1 MSDPQRS
8 TGVRIPD
15 YVRITDED
23 LAPIQED
30 PYRLGLSPQEREDM
44 RRTATESR
52 TRLWLA
58 RVPSRFATASADD
71 LTPEQNPGD
80 RVRRWWAERDVL
92 TLVLRSE
99 QPGVGKTHAAYA
111 VGNLA
116 VADGAWATA
125 WTMVTLNDAF
135 RPGNDPTAYDVACEC
150 DLLVLDDLG
159 RERVTEWT
167 LERLQGLLDA
177 RWRNRK
183 RTIITT
189 NLDGPT
195 FVSRY
200 GDPIVDRVR
209 DEAWT
214 ITVTG
219 QTRRAPAPW

>member
-15 YVRITDED
+15 HVRITDED
-23 LAPIQED
+23 LAPIRED
-30 PYRLGLSPQEREDM
+30 PFRLGLSPAEREDM
-44 RRTATESR
+44 RRKAVESR

-58 RVPSRFATASADD
+58 RVPVRFAEAHVDHLTAA
-71 LTPEQNPGD
+71 QNPGD
-80 RVRRWWAERDVL
+80 RVARWWAERDVL

-99 QPGVGKTHAAYA
+99 QPGVGKTYAAYA

-116 VADGAWATA
+116 VADGAWAMA
-125 WTMVTLNDAF
+125 WTMVALNDAF
-135 RPGNDPTAYDVACEC
+135 RPGNDPTAYDLACEC

-183 RTIITT
+183 RTVITT

-209 DEAWT
+209 DGAWT

-219 QTRRAPAPW
+219 NTRRAPAPW